1 MNATNSTT
9 APAKGTLTSKDDAAI
24 LAAWDRRATAFL
36 AARAL
41 PDDSTTGG
49 ETDGQ
54 SAQWAIVDA
63 AEAEI
68 RAAIASTP
76 RGAEI
81 QLWTAATYI
90 FDSADDEPPCYRGD
104 LEYFEAQGDQRDWTD
119 RLLIAALR
127 SLREQGK

>member
-1 MNATNSTT
+1 MNGLSTGAPNGATTFTNN
-9 APAKGTLTSKDDAAI
+9 DAAI
-24 LAAWDRRATAFL
+24 TAAWDRRGAAFL

-41 PDDSTTGG
+41 PDDPRTGG
-49 ETDGQ
+49 ETDEQ

-63 AEAEI
+63 AEGEI

-119 RLLIAALR
+119 RLLIAVLR